1 MRRFAPVAAVS
12 VAVTAGLGLGLSMKR
27 THKPKLSARENP
39 WNDAIKRLCPHL
51 SEPYQLPVLLN
62 NGHVE
67 TIFAALFRSNPH
79 VTYEREVITMPD
91 GGSVALDSEVS
102 ERQLPADAPILILL
116 PGLTGGSGD
125 TYVQHTVLHAK
136 QVGIR
141 AIVFNSRA
149 TSDSPVTTAQ
159 FYSASYTGDMRN
171 VVKHVA
177 AKYPSSRIFAAGWS
191 LGANILTRYL
201 GEERDE
207 CIIEAAAALCNPFD
221 LTVSDKNFQKGFS
234 RVYVFNLPQSLR
246 RIYKNPHHLFVDATA
261 KGIRKFEPERAL
273 NAKTIREFDDAIT
286 RISFGWRSVDEYYA
300 NSSSSL
306 SIPDV
311 KVPLLVIQAENDCI
325 APINAVPFE
334 ALEANERCQLV
345 VTPTGGHLGWMT
357 SPNLLGAP
365 WTDVALLQYF
375 SAALELLADSPIK
388 RHGAIEDPATSS
400 RTVLVQ
406 E

>member
-1 MRRFAPVAAVS
+1 
-12 VAVTAGLGLGLSMKR
+12 
-27 THKPKLSARENP
+27 
-39 WNDAIKRLCPHL
+39 
-51 SEPYQLPVLLN
+51 
-62 NGHVE
+62 
-67 TIFAALFRSNPH
+67 
-79 VTYEREVITMPD
+79 MPD
-91 GGSVALDSEVS
+91 GGSVALDAEVS
-102 ERQLPADAPILILL
+102 ERQLPVDAPILILL

-136 QVGIR
+136 QAGIR

-171 VVKHVA
+171 VVKHIA

-201 GEERDE
+201 GEEGDD

-221 LTVSDKNFQKGFS
+221 LTVSDKNFQKGFN
-234 RVYVFNLPQSLR
+234 RLYDFNVAHSLR
-246 RIYKNPHHLFVDATA
+246 RIYKNHHHLFVDAAA
-261 KGIRKFEPERAL
+261 KGVKAFQPDRAL
-273 NAKTIREFDDAIT
+273 KAKTIREFDDAIT
-286 RISFGWRSVDEYYA
+286 RISFGWHSVDEYYA

-311 KVPLLVIQAENDCI
+311 RVPLLVIQAENDCI
-325 APINAVPFE
+325 APINAVPFD
-334 ALEANERCQLV
+334 ALQANEHCQLV
-345 VTPTGGHLGWMT
+345 VTPSGGHLGWMS
-357 SPNLLGAP
+357 SPNVLGAP

-375 SAALELLADSPIK
+375 SAALQLLADAPIK
-388 RHGAIEDPATSS
+388 RLGPVEDPVTGS
-400 RTVLVQ
+400 RTVMVQ